1 MAAPRAWRSALARAA
16 CASVALLAVAC
27 SDDIIAPAAQLPSP
41 ESPGAGGPSQELT
54 CVASVRAATI
64 TCQTPAPSAGGAS
77 AVIFGGQ
84 NSYVRMISSNTA
96 MDAGTGVFSA
106 DVAVQNLL
114 PQTIGSTDGVTVDPK
129 GIQVFYASGPNV
141 TAGSGSVE
149 VANEDGTGQFLGED
163 TKYYQYQQLL
173 ASGAT
178 SATKP
183 WRWNVAAGVESFT
196 FKVYV
201 STVVTPS
208 LIITEVMPNP
218 GAADDVDGE
227 FIEVYNP
234 GIAPVDLNGFRFNS
248 RTGAS
253 GVETSTVA
261 TSVIVA
267 PRGYAVIGAR
277 VDSAFNGGI
286 KVAHA
291 WGTSINLSNSASAT
305 APDYIKVSRPGVG
318 AGTFVTLDSV
328 AWTAGG
334 GTSNVATPP
343 TARSRELT
351 DLKADNSVL
360 NNNAVWNTAY
370 TTFGYGDGNGG
381 FDRGTPGKANGV
393 AVPTGPVAVVRISPG
408 FAVIDSLNQSRTFTA
423 TAEDTLGQ
431 ASPTTITWASLNPA
445 IATIASNGRV
455 THVDTGGV
463 YITATASNG
472 KADTTYYRIFKYSP
486 AAIYRNHVEFGIPVT
501 GMPQNNDNILILS
514 DRRTQYN
521 LSYNASRGGPN
532 WVSWNVNRTQFGNAP
547 RGAFGNNSVDPL
559 LPAYG
564 VYQVT
569 TCDYTNSGY
578 TRGHMTQSEQR
589 TQSKADN
596 DTTFLMTNI
605 LPQTSELNTGPWGDL
620 EEYGND
626 LARFQ
631 QKELYNVAGGTWP
644 ATPRYL
650 TPFSTSCTP
659 QQNKVQIPTTTWKV
673 IVVLPY
679 GKGLADVTSANDVR
693 IIAVDM
699 PNNTTVNNQPWQYYK
714 VTVDQIEAITGYD
727 LLAALPDAIES
738 VVEARIDP

>member
-41 ESPGAGGPSQELT
+41 ENPAPGGPSQELT

-64 TCQTPAPSAGGAS
+64 TCQTPAPSVGGAS

-114 PQTIGSTDGVTVDPK
+114 PQTIGSADGVTVDPK
-129 GIQVFYASGPNV
+129 GIQVFYASGPTV
-141 TAGSGSVE
+141 TAGGGSVE

-163 TKYYQYQQLL
+163 TEYYQYQQLL

-218 GAADDVDGE
+218 GAVDDVDGE
-227 FIEVYNP
+227 YIEIYNP
-234 GIAPVDLNGFRFNS
+234 GIAPVDISGFRFTS
-248 RTGAS
+248 RS
-253 GVETSTVA
+253 GSSTENNTVA
-261 TSVIVA
+261 TSVIVQ
-267 PRGYAVIGAR
+267 PRAYAVIGAR
-277 VDSAFNGGI
+277 TDSAFNGGI
-286 KVAHA
+286 KVAYA

-305 APDYIKVSRPGVG
+305 APDYIKVSRPGAA

-328 AWTAGG
+328 AWSTGG
-334 GTSNVATPP
+334 STVAPP
-343 TARSRELT
+343 TNRSRELT

-370 TTFGYGDGNGG
+370 KSFGFGDGNGG
-381 FDRGTPGKANGV
+381 YDRGTPGAPNGV
-393 AVPTGPVAVVRISPG
+393 AVPTGPVAVVRINPG
-408 FAVIDSLNQSRTFTA
+408 FTVIDTLKQFRRFSA

-431 ASPTTITWASLNPA
+431 ASTTTITWTALNPA
-445 IATIASNGRV
+445 VATIDGTGLV
-455 THVDTGGV
+455 TQVDTGSAAFV
-463 YITATASNG
+463 ATASNG
-472 KADTTYYRIFKYSP
+472 KADTAYYRVFKYSP
-486 AAIYRNHVEFGIPVT
+486 AAIYRNHVEFGLPVT
-501 GMPQNNDNILILS
+501 GMPANNDNILILS

-532 WVSWNVNRTQFGNAP
+532 WVSWNVNRTHFGTAP

-699 PNNTTVNNQPWQYYK
+699 PNNTSVNSQPWQYYK
-714 VTVDQIEAITGYD
+714 VTVDQIEAVTGYD

>member
-27 SDDIIAPAAQLPSP
+27 TDDIIAPAAQLPSP
-41 ESPGAGGPSQELT
+41 ENPAASGPSQELT

-84 NSYVRMISSNTA
+84 NSYVRMVSSNTA
-96 MDAGTGVFSA
+96 MNTGTGVFSA

-114 PQTIGSTDGVTVDPK
+114 PQTIGSTDGVTVDAK
-129 GIQVFYASGPNV
+129 GIQVFYASGPSV
-141 TAGSGSVE
+141 TAGSGSVT
-149 VANEDGTGQFLGED
+149 VANADGTATFLGED
-163 TKYYQYQQLL
+163 TEYYQYSQLL

-178 SATKP
+178 SASKP

-201 STVVTPS
+201 STVVTPA

-218 GAADDVDGE
+218 GAVDDVDGE
-227 FIEVYNP
+227 FIEIYNP
-234 GIAPVDLNGFRFNS
+234 GIAPVDLNGFRFSS

-253 GVETSTVA
+253 GVEASTVG
-261 TSVIVA
+261 TSVIVQ
-267 PRGYAVIGAR
+267 PRSYAVIGAR
-277 VDSAFNGGI
+277 TDSAFNGGI
-286 KVAHA
+286 KVAYA

-305 APDYIKVSRPGVG
+305 SPDYIKVSRPGAG

-328 AWTAGG
+328 AWSTGG
-334 GTSNVATPP
+334 STVAPP
-343 TARSRELT
+343 TNRSRELT

-370 TTFGYGDGNGG
+370 KSFGFGDGNGG
-381 FDRGTPGKANGV
+381 YDRGTPGKPNGV
-393 AVPTGPVAVVRISPG
+393 PVPTGPVAVVRINPG
-408 FAVIDSLNQSRTFTA
+408 FTVIDTLKQFRRYSA

-431 ASPTTITWASLNPA
+431 SSTTTITWTALNPA
-445 IATIASNGRV
+445 VATIDGTGLV
-455 THVDTGGV
+455 TQVDTGSAAFV
-463 YITATASNG
+463 ATASNG
-472 KADTTYYRIFKYSP
+472 KADTAYYRVFKYSP
-486 AAIYRNHVEFGIPVT
+486 AAIYRNHVEFGVPVT

-532 WVSWNVNRTQFGNAP
+532 WVSWNVNRTQFGSAP

-559 LPAYG
+559 LPQYG

-650 TPFSTSCTP
+650 APFSTSCTP

-679 GKGLADVTSANDVR
+679 GKGLADVTSANDIR

-714 VTVDQIEAITGYD
+714 VTVDQIEAVTGYD